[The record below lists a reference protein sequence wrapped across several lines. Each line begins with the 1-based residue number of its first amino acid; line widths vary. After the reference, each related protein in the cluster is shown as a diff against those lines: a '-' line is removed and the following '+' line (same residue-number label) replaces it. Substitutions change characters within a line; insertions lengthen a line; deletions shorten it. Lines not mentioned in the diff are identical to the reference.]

1 MAKDETD
8 KTDDEL
14 VKKPEETD
22 VKTEAPKKTA
32 AKVAKEEEITVKK
45 DVLDGILKTLQE
57 QQKELERLQYAADK
71 GRMAKFNEKNTGEP
85 IRRVTVNHYNGK
97 IVMAWTT
104 MTANEVYKDFR
115 TGVWHEKLETKIVLS
130 DGQEV
135 PLVYEDFIK
144 LPHLDCDVLNRLVG
158 DDGKSIY
165 KLITAESVAGI
176 PLDFEFEI
184 DGTFI
189 NHK

>member
-1 MAKDETD
+1 MAKDDEV

-14 VKKPEETD
+14 VKQPGEKEVKP
-22 VKTEAPKKTA
+22 VAPKKTTE
-32 AKVAKEEEITVKK
+32 KTAKEEEITVKK
-45 DVLDGILKTLQE
+45 DVLDGILATLQE

-85 IRRVTVNHYNGK
+85 IRRVTVNHYNGQ
-97 IVMAWTT
+97 IVVAWTS

-115 TGVWHEKLETKIVLS
+115 TGVWHEKLETKIVLM
-130 DGQEV
+130 DGTEV

-158 DDGKSIY
+158 DDGKSVY
-165 KLITAESVAGI
+165 KLITAEAVGKVKV
-176 PLDFEFEI
+176 DYEFEI